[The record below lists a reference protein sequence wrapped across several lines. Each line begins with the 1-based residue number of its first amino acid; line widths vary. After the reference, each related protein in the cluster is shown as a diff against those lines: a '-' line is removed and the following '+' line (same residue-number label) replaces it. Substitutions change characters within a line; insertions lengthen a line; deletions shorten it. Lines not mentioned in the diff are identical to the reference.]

1 MSDGIPEPV
10 WPEDEAY
17 PAYRVPEPMLSTK
30 AKPRS
35 RIDEYVLSAV
45 VATGTVLVQ
54 TVQGR
59 NRFARKA
66 SEF

>member
-17 PAYRVPEPMLSTK
+17 QAYRVPALILATK

-35 RIDEYVLSAV
+35 RIDEYVLAAV

-54 TVQGR
+54 SAR
-59 NRFARKA
+59 NNFRRKA